1 MEQINDINE
10 LQIYFKE
17 LKKYPVLTREQEYE
31 LAKRVKNG
39 DTNALNKLTNANLRY
54 VVAIANKYRRPNIS
68 FIDLISEGNIGLMK
82 AIERFDYTK
91 GYKLITFATWW
102 IKYYIQIFI
111 KNYDK
116 SSTSTIDFDNPA
128 ETSTIKYKEIAE
140 EINDNFNNEICGQ
153 EIKVNVLM
161 NALQK
166 REYRIIELYYGLF
179 GNKEHTL
186 TEISSEMNISA
197 ERVRQIKDK
206 AMLKLRSK
214 ALTVD
219 SSEFF

>member
-1 MEQINDINE
+1 MEQINEINE

-102 IKYYIQIFI
+102 IKNYIQMFI